1 MAKIKLEIGVLNV
14 AMHNHDEGELSYENL
29 FKAIHNNDSLEIQLD
44 ETHAAC
50 LGELNTNKKFGAE
63 RYFIG
68 QIYKYAK
75 IDPERE
81 CLNTKTKKVAT
92 DEEKKALIVP
102 KHLRPHFVKIPFVFI
117 PKGHRLYIQIKH
129 KGDSFGITRAK
140 KLLELLVQNAEIFRK
155 FGDVEITIE
164 PDSVA
169 VENLINRK
177 DIDKLVL
184 DIVRPNPDDLKSVEK
199 SFFEQMKKR
208 NLKKQRVEYI
218 STKDENLVLD
228 KEMKDEVKIAASNG
242 KVIAEGI
249 TAENEKWKTS
259 TEETNLIIKTPYIV
273 DRTEENRGEDPAEKH
288 LVETAFDNHSE
299 IIG

>member
-208 NLKKQRVEYI
+208 NLK
-218 STKDENLVLD
+218 N
-228 KEMKDEVKIAASNG
+228 KELNTYQQKMK
-242 KVIAEGI
+242 
-249 TAENEKWKTS
+249 T
-259 TEETNLIIKTPYIV
+259 
-273 DRTEENRGEDPAEKH
+273 
-288 LVETAFDNHSE
+288 
-299 IIG
+299 

>member
-1 MAKIKLEIGVLNV
+1 MPKIKLEIGVLNV
-14 AMHNHDEGELSYENL
+14 AMHNHDEGELSYKNL

-50 LGELNTNKKFGAE
+50 IGELNTNKKFGSE
-63 RYFIG
+63 SYFIG

-117 PKGHRLYIQIKH
+117 PKGHRLYIQTKH
-129 KGDSFGITRAK
+129 KGDSFGITKAK
-140 KLLELLVQNAEIFRK
+140 KLLELLVQNVEIFRK
-155 FGDVEITIE
+155 FRDVEITIE

-208 NLKKQRVEYI
+208 NLKKQRVEYT

-242 KVIAEGI
+242 KVIA
-249 TAENEKWKTS
+249 
-259 TEETNLIIKTPYIV
+259 
-273 DRTEENRGEDPAEKH
+273 DRTDENRGEDPAEKH